1 MLIVGKNLGVDISG
15 RTIFKA
21 INLRIEPGTSMAIVG
36 ASGSGKTTL
45 LNCLGLLMKPT
56 HGDVIIDNR
65 IMSHAARGEVLRFW
79 RDSAAFVYQDS
90 GVIDDES
97 VGYNVSLSRKAEKY
111 DAKSIE
117 STLEKVGLG
126 GRSKE
131 RAVTLSGGEKQRLGI
146 ARAIYKNADVI
157 FADEP
162 TASLDSN
169 NRSMV
174 RNLLLEQSKRGA
186 CIVISTHDID
196 FARACDG
203 ITDLSMEPPAG

>member
-21 INLRIEPGTSMAIVG
+21 IDLRIEPGTSMAIVG

-45 LNCLGLLMKPT
+45 LNCLGLLIKPT
-56 HGDVIIDNR
+56 HGDVIIDDR
-65 IMSHAARGEVLRFW
+65 VMSNAARSEVLKFW

-117 STLEKVGLG
+117 
-126 GRSKE
+126 
-131 RAVTLSGGEKQRLGI
+131 
-146 ARAIYKNADVI
+146 
-157 FADEP
+157 
-162 TASLDSN
+162 
-169 NRSMV
+169 
-174 RNLLLEQSKRGA
+174 
-186 CIVISTHDID
+186 
-196 FARACDG
+196 
-203 ITDLSMEPPAG
+203 

>member
-1 MLIVGKNLGVDISG
+1 MLVIGKNLCVNVSG
-15 RTIFKA
+15 RTIFEA
-21 INLRIEPGTSMAIVG
+21 VNVRIEPGTSMAIVG

-45 LNCLGLLMKPT
+45 LNCLGLLVRPT
-56 HGDVIIDNR
+56 HGDVMVDNR
-65 IMSHAARGEVLRFW
+65 VMSSAPRSEVLRFW

-90 GVIDDES
+90 GVIDDAS
-97 VGYNVSLSRKAEKY
+97 VGYNVSLSKKAEKNN
-111 DAKSIE
+111 AKAIE
-117 STLEKVGLG
+117 SVLEKVGLG
-126 GRSKE
+126 GRIKE

-146 ARAIYKNADVI
+146 ARAMYKDADII

-174 RNLLLEQSKRGA
+174 RNLLLEQSKKGA

-196 FARACDG
+196 FACACDA
-203 ITDLSMEPPAG
+203 ITNLST